1 MQATLT
7 CYTLG
12 FAPSGNFLNPATV
25 LTVKTTQRRNIM
37 NFNITQSGTGYAL
50 EHNGRL
56 LRLVQF
62 KGYDPFNTGSD
73 LYYIVEEELYPA
85 RTLLTHLLKH
95 EFSDPPPPLPPAV
108 PWPDTQSILP
118 VDVRALLLRAA
129 EGYDTPPDMTQDQL
143 RDAGVLLK
151 VADIT
156 CLPPTR
162 CTEMI
167 LDIRNAALEQRRKVL
182 GEGDEPRGSKLSAI
196 NTRPRMHVDDYAI
209 REATT
214 EEMDT
219 TVTYRRQWPF
229 VKMNVGQTVVIPAN
243 EAAAGQSAAHAIGS
257 IKKWKFRTR
266 RAGHTGEMI
275 VTRVK

>member
-1 MQATLT
+1 MDKSTQAHN
-7 CYTLG
+7 
-12 FAPSGNFLNPATV
+12 A
-25 LTVKTTQRRNIM
+25 M
-37 NFNITQSGTGYAL
+37 NFNITPTFPGNGYAL
-50 EHNGRL
+50 EHNSRF
-56 LRLVQF
+56 LRPVQF

-73 LYYIVEEELYPA
+73 IYFLLEAEGAKHEGAKQALYPA
-85 RTLLTHLLKH
+85 RTLLTHVLNH

-108 PWPDTQSILP
+108 PWPDTQNILP

-143 RDAGVLLK
+143 RHAVVLLK
-151 VADIT
+151 AADIT

-167 LDIRNAALEQRRKVL
+167 LDIRNAVLEQRRKVL
-182 GEGDEPRGSKLSAI
+182 GKSDEPRGAKPAPIS
-196 NTRPRMHVDDYAI
+196 TRPRMHIDDYAI
-209 REATT
+209 REATP

-257 IKKWKFRTR
+257 IKKWQFRTR